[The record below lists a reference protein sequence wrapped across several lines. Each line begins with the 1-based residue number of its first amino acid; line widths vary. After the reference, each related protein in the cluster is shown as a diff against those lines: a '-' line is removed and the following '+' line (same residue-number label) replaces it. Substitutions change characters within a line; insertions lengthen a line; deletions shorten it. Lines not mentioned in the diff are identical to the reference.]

1 MRTPLFLLFGRYHF
15 EKNCVFNRH
24 TFIDMLIACLSKKS
38 DNNTTPTGYP
48 SNEIDQPQIMY
59 NDTIFYYWATGF
71 DEELPNNYIYVG
83 TVEEVDNETPPSENF
98 VGSRIDV
105 GQKIYADDKK
115 SDTIYVEYENG
126 YARFSLSSTQK

>member
-1 MRTPLFLLFGRYHF
+1 MKKIVFLVITLL
-15 EKNCVFNRH
+15 
-24 TFIDMLIACLSKKS
+24 LICLLPGCQKKS
-38 DNNTTPTGYP
+38 DNNPTPTGHP

-83 TVEEVDNETPPSENF
+83 TVEEVDNEIPPSENF

-105 GQKIYADDKK
+105 GQKIYANDKK

>member
-1 MRTPLFLLFGRYHF
+1 MKKIVFLIVTLL
-15 EKNCVFNRH
+15 
-24 TFIDMLIACLSKKS
+24 LICLLPACQKKS
-38 DNNTTPTGYP
+38 DNNTTPTGY
-48 SNEIDQPQIMY
+48 DQPQIMY

>member
-1 MRTPLFLLFGRYHF
+1 MKLISLRLCITILFFIIGQQGLMR
-15 EKNCVFNRH
+15 
-24 TFIDMLIACLSKKS
+24 
-38 DNNTTPTGYP
+38 
-48 SNEIDQPQIMY
+48 
-59 NDTIFYYWATGF
+59 
-71 DEELPNNYIYVG
+71 NYQIYVG

>member
-1 MRTPLFLLFGRYHF
+1 MKKIVFLIVTLL
-15 EKNCVFNRH
+15 
-24 TFIDMLIACLSKKS
+24 LICLLPACQKKS

-59 NDTIFYYWATGF
+59 NDTIFYYCATGF

>member
-1 MRTPLFLLFGRYHF
+1 MKKIVFLIVTLLLT
-15 EKNCVFNRH
+15 C
-24 TFIDMLIACLSKKS
+24 LLPACQKKS

>member
-1 MRTPLFLLFGRYHF
+1 MKKIVFLIVTLL
-15 EKNCVFNRH
+15 
-24 TFIDMLIACLSKKS
+24 LICLLPACQKKS

-126 YARFSLSSTQK
+126 YARFSLSSTQKEAATLEF

>member
-1 MRTPLFLLFGRYHF
+1 MKKFAFTTVILL
-15 EKNCVFNRH
+15 
-24 TFIDMLIACLSKKS
+24 LICLLPACQKEP
-38 DNNTTPTGYP
+38 NNTTPTGYS
-48 SNEIDQPQIMY
+48 SNEIEQPQIMY

-71 DEELPNNYIYVG
+71 DEELPDNYIYAG
-83 TVEEVDNETPPSENF
+83 AVEEVDNETPPSENF
-98 VGSRIDV
+98 VGSRINV

>member
-1 MRTPLFLLFGRYHF
+1 MVCNTVKLWTVVLPLFQRKIWGVITSECR
-15 EKNCVFNRH
+15 KQ
-24 TFIDMLIACLSKKS
+24 KKS

>member
-1 MRTPLFLLFGRYHF
+1 MKKFAFTTVILL
-15 EKNCVFNRH
+15 
-24 TFIDMLIACLSKKS
+24 LICLLPACQKEP
-38 DNNTTPTGYP
+38 NNTTSTGYS
-48 SNEIDQPQIMY
+48 SNEIEQPQIMY

-71 DEELPNNYIYVG
+71 DEELPNNYIYAG
-83 TVEEVDNETPPSENF
+83 AVEEVDNETPPSENF

>member
-1 MRTPLFLLFGRYHF
+1 MRNYQVTVEYDGNKVVR
-15 EKNCVFNRH
+15 VH
-24 TFIDMLIACLSKKS
+24 TILIS
-38 DNNTTPTGYP
+38 TQHG
-48 SNEIDQPQIMY
+48 
-59 NDTIFYYWATGF
+59 
-71 DEELPNNYIYVG
+71 
-83 TVEEVDNETPPSENF
+83 EEVDNETPPSENF